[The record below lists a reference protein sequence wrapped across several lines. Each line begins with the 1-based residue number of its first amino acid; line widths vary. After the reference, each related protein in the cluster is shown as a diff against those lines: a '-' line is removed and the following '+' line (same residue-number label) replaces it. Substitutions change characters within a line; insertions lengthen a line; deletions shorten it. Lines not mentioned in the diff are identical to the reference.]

1 MPLARAWSVA
11 LFGVDGVAVEIE
23 ADIGGGRP
31 RTQIVGLPDA
41 SLNEAKERVRA
52 AIRNSD
58 EEWPGELVTLALSP
72 AALPKGGSGY
82 DLALACAVLA
92 AADRVPPELL
102 TGMALIGELALDGRI
117 RPVRGVLPGLLAA
130 RRAGLRRAVVPA
142 SALSEA
148 ALVTGLDIRGAA
160 TLREVLCWLRG
171 EADMLQRPVHRQPP
185 RSAADV
191 PDLADVLGQPD
202 ARWALEV
209 AAAGGHHLLLTGP
222 PGTGKTMLARRL
234 PGLLPALTEEQA
246 LEATA
251 VHSIA
256 GLLSP
261 DAPLITVPPF
271 VAPHHSTSVPG
282 LVGGG
287 SGLAKPGAIS
297 HAHHG
302 VLFMDEACEFG
313 PNRLE
318 ALRTAL
324 EEGEVRLARRDG
336 VSRYPANFQL
346 VMATNPCP
354 CAPPRELDCTCSPH
368 AKRRYIARL
377 SGPLLDRVDLRVR
390 MRPITAMSTAD
401 ISPPESTAVVRA
413 RVEKAR
419 VRAAERWHKYRWLTN
434 AQAPGPILRREFA
447 LPRKVTALL
456 DRVLDTGAVTARG
469 ADRCIRVAWTLS
481 DLAESDRP
489 GADHV
494 AAALEFRDRR
504 TA

>member
-52 AIRNSD
+52 AIRNSQ

-92 AADRVPPELL
+92 AADRVPRELL
-102 TGMALIGELALDGRI
+102 TGIALIGELALDGRI
-117 RPVRGVLPGLLAA
+117 RAVRGVLPGLLAA

-142 SALSEA
+142 SVLSEA
-148 ALVTGLDIRGAA
+148 ALVTDLDVRGAS
-160 TLREVLCWLRG
+160 TLVEVLSWLRG
-171 EADMLQRPVHRQPP
+171 EESTLVRPARRHCPP
-185 RSAADV
+185 RPDEG
-191 PDLADVLGQPD
+191 PDLADVLGQPE

-234 PGLLPALTEEQA
+234 PGLLPMLSEDQA
-246 LEATA
+246 LEVTA

-261 DAPLITVPPF
+261 DAPLIAVPPF

-297 HAHHG
+297 QAHHG

-336 VSRYPANFQL
+336 VARYPANFQL
-346 VMATNPCP
+346 VLATNPCP

-368 AKRRYIARL
+368 ERRRYLSRL

-390 MRPITAMSTAD
+390 MRPITAMSAAEVAV
-401 ISPPESTAVVRA
+401 PESTATVRA
-413 RVEKAR
+413 RVDKAR
-419 VRAAERWHKYRWLTN
+419 ARATDRWHEYGWRTN

-469 ADRCIRVAWTLS
+469 ADRCLRVAWTLS
-481 DLAESDRP
+481 DLAEADRP
-489 GADHV
+489 EADHV

-504 TA
+504 AA

>member
-1 MPLARAWSVA
+1 MSCS
-11 LFGVDGVAVEIE
+11 
-23 ADIGGGRP
+23 
-31 RTQIVGLPDA
+31 TA
-41 SLNEAKERVRA
+41 S
-52 AIRNSD
+52 
-58 EEWPGELVTLALSP
+58 
-72 AALPKGGSGY
+72 
-82 DLALACAVLA
+82 
-92 AADRVPPELL
+92 
-102 TGMALIGELALDGRI
+102 ALIGELALDGRI

-130 RRAGLRRAVVPA
+130 RRAGLRRAVVPS

-148 ALVTGLDIRGAA
+148 CPGRPAWTCAA
-160 TLREVLCWLRG
+160 RTPCWTSCPG
-171 EADMLQRPVHRQPP
+171 
-185 RSAADV
+185 SAASPTSLRRPDPREAPADAV
-191 PDLADVLGQPD
+191 EGPDLADVLGQPD

-234 PGLLPALTEEQA
+234 PGLLPMLGEEQA
-246 LEATA
+246 LEVTA

-261 DAPLITVPPF
+261 DAPLIAVPPF
-271 VAPHHSTSVPG
+271 VAPHHSTSVSG
-282 LVGGG
+282 LIGGG

-297 HAHHG
+297 QAHHG

-336 VSRYPANFQL
+336 VARYPANFQL
-346 VMATNPCP
+346 VLATNPCP

-368 AKRRYIARL
+368 EKRRYLGRL

-390 MRPITAMSTAD
+390 MRPITAMSGAEVAV
-401 ISPPESTAVVRA
+401 PESTATVRA
-413 RVEKAR
+413 RVDKAR
-419 VRAAERWHKYRWLTN
+419 RRATDRWHRYGWRTN

-447 LPRKVTALL
+447 LPHKVTALL
-456 DRVLDTGAVTARG
+456 DRVLNTGAVTARG
-469 ADRCIRVAWTLS
+469 ADRCLRVAWTLA
-481 DLAESDRP
+481 DLAEADRP
-489 GADHV
+489 ESDHV

-504 TA
+504 AA